1 MKNSGLIAWFLA
13 NPIAAGLATL
23 FILCA
28 GLASAY
34 SIGKQYEPVQPSKL
48 ISISTHYPGASPQEV
63 EDAVL
68 AKMEEAIRPLPGIRS
83 FSSEA
88 RYGSGTLLLEAKD
101 PSALQALLDEVQL
114 RISSLSAFPQDVEK
128 PQIEVVRNWRRVM
141 FVQIY
146 GDMDQATVKEV
157 TKQIRDEIAALP
169 GIGRAHIP
177 WLARYEVVIEV
188 QPLQLQ
194 KYQLSLAG
202 IAQQVEAAS
211 GNIGAGLLRSS
222 AGDLQ
227 IRAATQAYSPDDF
240 AAIALR
246 QLPDGTVLR
255 LGDVATIRNGF
266 EEKGAFFGYNGQAG
280 EAISVESIDDQNDIT
295 IAATVRQYLEQK
307 RRQLP
312 AEIKLDVWSDNS
324 YYLSSRLGLLVANLL
339 SGALLIFVF
348 ISLVL
353 SPRSAVWVVV
363 SLLTCI
369 GATLA
374 LMQLPWFGRLT
385 INMYSLFGFIL
396 VLGILVD
403 DAIVVCESVS
413 AEAGVSGCQDRKTV
427 LRGTRKVAVPATF
440 GVLTTMLAFVPMLF
454 LHGELAQM
462 WHTIGMVVI
471 VALAMSI
478 LDSKCLLP
486 AHLVRAAPPKA
497 PGPLRRTVARAI
509 ERLREQYYLPLLCSL
524 LQHRWTAL
532 TIACAVLLLSAALLH
547 AGHIRTL
554 LWPAVPSDFI
564 QVNIQGEVGLPNQQ
578 VHQLVQHFSA
588 RLQQLDAQLKT
599 ESGQSV
605 VQNQLYWRQGDSGA
619 GMFIELS
626 KSEVRSISTAEVIQR
641 WRALAGR
648 PAGLKN
654 VSMDAASS
662 TAGPNLALTLT
673 AADSQILQQ
682 GAEQLRRQLALQPGV
697 QDVYDSMQSGSEQI
711 ELQLKPLAQSL
722 GLTVAEVAR
731 QVRAAVHGIEVQRLI
746 KNAEE
751 TRVMVRYPAHARKEV
766 SDLASLQIQLSNG
779 RQVPFQLVADLQL
792 SNSVAQIQRLN
803 GQRAVTISAY
813 IDPQQISPD
822 QVMQRLQTEILP
834 ELQRNLPGL
843 GTELSGASRETA
855 ELLHQLAWSAALVLI
870 LIYAALAIPLQ
881 SYSRPL
887 LVLAVL
893 PFAMTGAVLGHA
905 VLQLDLS
912 LLSLLGVLALCGV
925 VVNDGLLLL
934 DNLRQQP
941 AAPLQQQLMQA
952 CRERFRSCLLT
963 SVTTILGLFP
973 IIFETSQ
980 QAQFVI
986 PMAVSVCFG
995 LMLSTLVTLLLLP
1008 ALVLAL
1014 ADIRRAVRPV
1024 PVVTVEQ

>member
-1 MKNSGLIAWFLA
+1 MKARGLIAWFLA
-13 NPIAAGLATL
+13 NPIAAGLASL

-48 ISISTHYPGASPQEV
+48 ISISTQYPGASPQEV
-63 EDAVL
+63 EVAIL
-68 AKMEEAIRPLPGIRS
+68 AKMEEAIRSVSGIRS

-88 RYGSGTLLLEAKD
+88 RYGGGTLVLEAKD
-101 PSALQALLDEVQL
+101 PSALQTLMDEVQL

-128 PQIEVVRNWRRVM
+128 PLIEVVRNWRRVM

-146 GDMDQATVKEV
+146 GDIDQATVKEV

-188 QPLQLQ
+188 QPLALQ

-202 IAQQVEAAS
+202 IARQVEAAS

-227 IRAATQAYSPDDF
+227 IRAAVQAYSPDDF

-255 LGDVATIRNGF
+255 LGDVASIRHGF
-266 EEKGAFFGYNGQAG
+266 EEKGAFFGFNGQAG

-295 IAATVRQYLEQK
+295 IAATVRQYLAEK
-307 RRQLP
+307 RQQLP

-324 YYLSSRLGLLVANLL
+324 YDLSSRLGLLVANLV

-353 SPRSAVWVVV
+353 SPRSAFWVVV

-413 AEAGVSGCQDRKTV
+413 AEAMRSGRQDQITV

-462 WHTIGMVVI
+462 WYTIGMVVI

-486 AHLVRAAPPKA
+486 SHLVRQTAPAPP
-497 PGPLRRTVARAI
+497 GRLRRGVAHAV
-509 ERLREQYYLPLLCSL
+509 EQLREQYYLALLRVV
-524 LQHRWTAL
+524 LQQRW
-532 TIACAVLLLSAALLH
+532 AVLTGAVAIVLLSGALVQ

-554 LWPAVPSDFI
+554 LWPSVPSDYI

-599 ESGQSV
+599 ETGQSV
-605 VQNQLYWRQGDSGA
+605 VRNQLYWRQGDSAA

-626 KSEVRSISTAEVIQR
+626 KSEVRSISTAEVIKR

-673 AADSQILQQ
+673 ATDSDILQQ
-682 GAEQLRRQLALQPGV
+682 ATELLRTRLALQPGV
-697 QDVYDSMQSGSEQI
+697 LDVYDSMQSGSEQI

-722 GLTVAEVAR
+722 GLTLAEVAR
-731 QVRAAVHGIEVQRLI
+731 QVRAAVHGIEIQRLI

-751 TRVMVRYPAHARKEV
+751 TRVMVRYPASARREV

-779 RQVPFQLVADLQL
+779 RQVPFELVAELQL
-792 SNSVAQIQRLN
+792 SHGIAQIQRRN

-813 IDPQQISPD
+813 IDPQQVSPE
-822 QVMQRLQTEILP
+822 QVMHQLQSNILP
-834 ELQRNLPGL
+834 ALQQQLPGL
-843 GTELSGASRETA
+843 STELSGASRETA
-855 ELLHQLAWSAALVLI
+855 ELLHQLVWSAVLVLI
-870 LIYAALAIPLQ
+870 LMYGALAIPLQ
-881 SYSRPL
+881 SYSQPV

-893 PFAMTGAVLGHA
+893 PFAVTGAVLGHA
-905 VLQLDLS
+905 ILQLELS
-912 LLSLLGVLALCGV
+912 LLSLLGMLALCGV

-934 DNLRQQP
+934 DNLRQQA
-941 AAPLQQQLMQA
+941 AAPLPQQLLQA

-1014 ADIRRAVRPV
+1014 ADIRRAVRPAS
-1024 PVVTVEQ
+1024 VVTVNH